1 MGRKGKLV
9 RTNKARTLSE
19 TGKQV
24 SGPKHYYTLKRN
36 NSIVQ
41 LRTKSINVIT
51 KQSSSR
57 GPQNIASTSRPEDSE
72 FTTLYKRATKSIA
85 EEISVDT
92 IPEETTGYTYC
103 QFLSQLQKLVDER
116 KTTDIPFSD
125 IKKEIAI
132 NPEEIHKFITK
143 MINERKNVCI
153 YKDQN
158 EDEILRVMIKSTFC
172 KACSTTSSKCR
183 NCGKPVC
190 DMHSDAE
197 INQSNRTCDTCQG
210 N

>member
-36 NSIVQ
+36 NSIVH

-103 QFLSQLQKLVDER
+103 QFLSKLQKLVDER

-125 IKKEIAI
+125 IKK
-132 NPEEIHKFITK
+132 
-143 MINERKNVCI
+143 
-153 YKDQN
+153 
-158 EDEILRVMIKSTFC
+158 
-172 KACSTTSSKCR
+172 
-183 NCGKPVC
+183 
-190 DMHSDAE
+190 
-197 INQSNRTCDTCQG
+197 
-210 N
+210 